1 MLSSDVAMAKEHKP
15 MLGEKDRLLSLYIH
29 EYANA
34 IEQWPAL
41 SAEEKNKLLSGTS
54 LHPYNII

>member
-15 MLGEKDRLLSLYIH
+15 MLDEKDRLMSDYIN

-41 SAEEKNKLLSGTS
+41 SAEEKNKLLSGT
-54 LHPYNII
+54 